1 MEPLGSILFCVLTQK
16 TLFISHRNH
25 RNHRKYRKADAVCD
39 RNEHESLESNESLV
53 RRTIYYSC

>member
-1 MEPLGSILFCVLTQK
+1 MEPHGSILFCVLTQK

-25 RNHRKYRKADAVCD
+25 RKHRKADAVCD